1 MEKINFI
8 NNSVPALNSTNL
20 NKLQDNVEDAMKS
33 ERTSSNTDTYSCN
46 YINECKTY
54 STNETLTGETWIDG
68 KPIYRKV
75 IEYTGEIQASTWT
88 SISISS
94 LGIYYVD
101 NLVVKGGYLKY
112 PENITESIYSYSNRV
127 QFLNYNNNISFYF
140 AVSPSKVT
148 LIVEYTKTTD

>member
-46 YINECKTY
+46 YINECKAY
-54 STNETLTGETWIDG
+54 STDETLTGETWIDG

-75 IEYTGEIQASTWT
+75 IEYTGEIEASTWT

-101 NLVVKGGYLKY
+101 NLVIKGGYLKY

-140 AVSPSKVT
+140 SVSPSKVT